1 LPSSRIFE
9 RLGDS
14 TIHLRG
20 IRSRGA
26 HPSRIR
32 VAPAGSG
39 IASSSIAGVGSE
51 AASCDSDV
59 RLPPCQSP
67 PLIDW
72 LLENQSAE
80 VAPPVM
86 TNQYVV
92 VADNSGFSTER
103 RVVTDGSGGT
113 VGTTN
118 VQFSSS
124 VPGSPAEFVYNPAV
138 LTINPSSSL
147 SRKL

>member
-1 LPSSRIFE
+1 
-9 RLGDS
+9 
-14 TIHLRG
+14 
-20 IRSRGA
+20 
-26 HPSRIR
+26 
-32 VAPAGSG
+32 
-39 IASSSIAGVGSE
+39 
-51 AASCDSDV
+51 
-59 RLPPCQSP
+59 
-67 PLIDW
+67 
-72 LLENQSAE
+72 
-80 VAPPVM
+80 M